1 MTLSRVLPPLLVA
14 YAALSLVL
22 FAMYG
27 FDKAAAKRG
36 GRRIPEASLHLV
48 AVLGGW
54 PGALA
59 ARHLFRHKTKK
70 QPFRAVFWC
79 TVILNCIAVASLLT
93 VSL

>member
-1 MTLSRVLPPLLVA
+1 MALSRVLPPLLVA
-14 YAALSLVL
+14 CAALSLAL
-22 FAMYG
+22 FSMYG

-36 GRRIPEASLHLV
+36 GRRIPEVSLHLV
-48 AVLGGW
+48 AVFGGW

-79 TVILNCIAVASLLT
+79 TVAANCLAVALLLA
-93 VSL
+93 VSR